1 MSEGFW
7 QGIGKSLFQGEGRG
21 KGPRSTLLLVALA
34 ALGMVFMFLSAKPM
48 TTEPV
53 KPPGETSEVVAPFRE
68 KENYREI
75 LEKDL
80 SAMLR
85 RVKGVGE
92 VAVFVTLDS
101 GPVYQYGENEE
112 TTGRSTREDD
122 GSGGTR
128 SIEET
133 TVKRQLVVTRENN
146 TDRPVITREIQPAIR
161 GVIVIAEGAE
171 NPVLREQ
178 VARALQAGLNIAAH
192 RITVLPMK

>member
-21 KGPRSTLLLVALA
+21 KGPRSTFLLVALA

-48 TTEPV
+48 ATEPV
-53 KPPGETSEVVAPFRE
+53 KPPGEISEVVVPFRA
-68 KENYREI
+68 KEDYREI

-80 SAMLR
+80 AAMLH

-112 TTGRSTREDD
+112 TTGRSTREED
-122 GSGGTR
+122 SGGGSR

-133 TVKRQLVVTRENN
+133 TVSRQIVVTRENN
-146 TDRPVITREIQPAIR
+146 TDKPVITREIQPAIR

-178 VARALQAGLNIAAH
+178 IARALQAGLNIAAH